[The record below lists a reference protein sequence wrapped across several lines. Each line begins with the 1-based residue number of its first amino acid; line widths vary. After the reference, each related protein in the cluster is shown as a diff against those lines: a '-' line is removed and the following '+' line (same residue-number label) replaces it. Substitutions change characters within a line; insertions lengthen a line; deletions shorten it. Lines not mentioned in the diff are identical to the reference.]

1 MLIKKI
7 IGLTLLMI
15 FSVGS
20 LALGGETP
28 ARDRDSRE
36 RMEAAG
42 NPTPAQFRRRRQR
55 RWIRRHRR
63 LRVRMRHR
71 HRRM

>member
-1 MLIKKI
+1 MIIKKI
-7 IGLTLLMI
+7 IGLSLLMI

-28 ARDRDSRE
+28 ARNRDSRD

-42 NPTPAQFRRRRQR
+42 NPNPAQYRRRRHR
-55 RWIRRHRR
+55 RWHRRHRR
-63 LRVRMRHR
+63 LRLRMRHR
-71 HRRM
+71 HGRM

>member
-1 MLIKKI
+1 MIIKKI
-7 IGLTLLMI
+7 IGLSLLMI

-28 ARDRDSRE
+28 ARNRDSRD

-42 NPTPAQFRRRRQR
+42 NLNPAQYRRRRHR
-55 RWIRRHRR
+55 RWHRRHRR
-63 LRVRMRHR
+63 LRLRMRQR
-71 HRRM
+71 RRRM